1 MLLFV
6 CFLIIMLGGKKKSQ
20 SVLWHRWSLVAAHT
34 WGQSMRKEFSLYRLE
49 NNLDQRFKG
58 AQPSHSKQ
66 PLLDSQKILP
76 AAFCYW
82 HLFGRNGNFHRLL
95 HIPWIR
101 CEKELNCLMTQP
113 TNLLGGGSSF
123 PTLAVQQHLCAKCC
137 AFRELT
143 MGCTHAQRCRM
154 AEDYGR

>member
-6 CFLIIMLGGKKKSQ
+6 CFLIIMLGEKKKSEHVMTPMVPG
-20 SVLWHRWSLVAAHT
+20 SSTHLGTVHEEGV
-34 WGQSMRKEFSLYRLE
+34 SLYSLE

-82 HLFGRNGNFHRLL
+82 HLFGRNGNFYRLL

-123 PTLAVQQHLCAKCC
+123 PMLAVQQHLCAKCC